1 MKEYE
6 SRNAELILDIDR
18 ASKSLNLTKE
28 KYGQLKDR
36 FKRLTKKY
44 AEICEEKLNKSDV
57 KVGPDTS
64 EDLSLIVEDLQRS
77 KDNAERANSKLRT
90 KIDGLLE
97 EIGRSEY
104 EIKSVRKANV
114 VLMKQTRCLYE
125 ESEQQKRIDE
135 EKTKEL
141 QEYRR
146 INQSLKDQE
155 KSWQNERKKLIENV
169 NALKEEK
176 VMLKEKNNE
185 YHVAKNKTEMELREK
200 IRECT
205 MNSRKLEQLRNENE
219 FHMKS
224 QNKIDQNINLYD
236 SFGNE
241 SISSQRNESL
251 TPKEFE
257 RASKYAND
265 TSIVEITTPVFNND
279 RVHKHK
285 VGIHI

>member
-6 SRNAELILDIDR
+6 TRNGELILDIDR

>member
-1 MKEYE
+1 
-6 SRNAELILDIDR
+6 
-18 ASKSLNLTKE
+18 
-28 KYGQLKDR
+28 
-36 FKRLTKKY
+36 
-44 AEICEEKLNKSDV
+44 
-57 KVGPDTS
+57 
-64 EDLSLIVEDLQRS
+64 
-77 KDNAERANSKLRT
+77 
-90 KIDGLLE
+90 
-97 EIGRSEY
+97 
-104 EIKSVRKANV
+104 
-114 VLMKQTRCLYE
+114 
-125 ESEQQKRIDE
+125 
-135 EKTKEL
+135 
-141 QEYRR
+141 
-146 INQSLKDQE
+146 
-155 KSWQNERKKLIENV
+155 
-169 NALKEEK
+169 
-176 VMLKEKNNE
+176 MLKEKNNE